1 MRSGLAAA
9 VMVIPADL
17 PDQFRHKNDVQIPI
31 QYKSVDEPSQI
42 TYLRLREVLDRW
54 KRGIVD
60 ERQKQDKLPQGYTQP
75 IQVKGVDVA
84 TAQEVEGNVWSRIFP
99 FLLVIMSLTG
109 AFYPAVDLW
118 PGRKSGAPWRPS

>member
-1 MRSGLAAA
+1 
-9 VMVIPADL
+9 MVIPADL
-17 PDQFRHKNDVQIPI
+17 PDQFRNKNDVQIPI
-31 QYKSVDEPSQI
+31 HYKSVDEPSQI

-60 ERQKQDKLPQGYTQP
+60 ERRKQDKLPQGYTQP

-109 AFYPAVDLW
+109 AFYPAVDLCA
-118 PGRKSGAPWRPS
+118 GRKSGARWRPS